1 MSAEPLPPSLYAATT
16 PPGPIP
22 PPLRADA
29 VTDVAIVG
37 GGFTGLSVAL
47 HLAEAGIDTV
57 LLEAHEPGWGASGRN
72 GGQVNPGLKLD
83 PDAIVAKFGEAVGQ
97 ELIDLSYG
105 GPQALFDT
113 IARHQIRCDA
123 RQQGTLRAARGAIA
137 GEAVRASADQ
147 CIRRGMPVEWLDAE
161 AMHRIT
167 GSDTYAGGMLD
178 RRGGDVN
185 PLALAR
191 GLAQAAANAGVRLHG
206 GTRVTALRREGE
218 LWHLATG
225 SGGTLSAK
233 RVVLGTNG
241 YSDRRLMPGLAQS
254 VIPVFSSIVA
264 TGPLPSGLAEAMLPA
279 RCSVYEAGTITVYY
293 RIDQQGRLVLGG
305 RGPQRPIGSVDPVR
319 YLIRHAERLW
329 PGLRGAVT
337 WTHGWNGQL
346 AMTRDHL
353 PHLHTPAPGLYALLG
368 YNGRG
373 VALSHALG
381 KALAAALATG
391 ARMPLPGTP
400 VVPVPLHRFWRIG
413 VSAGMLAGR
422 VRDAVERRRGA

>member
-1 MSAEPLPPSLYAATT
+1 MSAEPLPPSLYAAAT
-16 PPGPIP
+16 PAGPAM
-22 PPLRADA
+22 PPLHADA
-29 VTDVAIVG
+29 TTDVAIVG

-47 HLAEAGIDTV
+47 HLAEAGVDTV
-57 LLEAHEPGWGASGRN
+57 LLEAREPGWGASGRN

-83 PDAIVAKFGEAVGQ
+83 PDEIVAKFGESIGQ
-97 ELIDLSYG
+97 GLIDLSWG
-105 GPQALFDT
+105 APQSLFDT

-123 RQQGTLRAARGAIA
+123 RQQGTLRAARGAVA
-137 GEAVRASADQ
+137 GAAVRASAGQ
-147 CIRRGMPVEWLDAE
+147 CIGHGMPVEWLDAE
-161 AMHRIT
+161 AMRGLT
-167 GSDTYAGGMLD
+167 GSDGYAGGMLD

-191 GLAQAAANAGVRLHG
+191 GLAQAALNAGARLHDA
-206 GTRVTALRREGE
+206 TRAIALRREGD
-218 LWHLATG
+218 LWHIATEAG
-225 SGGTLSAK
+225 ATLRAK

-241 YSDRRLMPGLAQS
+241 YSDRLWPGLARS

-264 TGPLPSGLAEAMLPA
+264 TAPLPAELAEAMLPA

-293 RIDQQGRLVLGG
+293 RIDLQGRLVLGG

-329 PGLRGAVT
+329 PGLRRAVT

-353 PHLHTPAPGLYALLG
+353 PHLHTPAPGLHALLG

-391 ARMPLPGTP
+391 APMPLPSSSL
-400 VVPVPLHRFWRIG
+400 VPVPLHRFWRIG
-413 VSAGMLAGR
+413 VAAGMLAGR
-422 VRDAVERRRGA
+422 MKDAVERRRGG

>member
-16 PPGPIP
+16 SPGPAM
-22 PPLRADA
+22 PPLAADA
-29 VTDVAIVG
+29 TADVAIVG
-37 GGFTGLSVAL
+37 GGFTGLSLAL
-47 HLAEAGIDTV
+47 HLAEAGVDAV
-57 LLEAHEPGWGASGRN
+57 LLEAHEAGWGASGRN

-83 PDAIVAKFGEAVGQ
+83 PDAIVAKFGESVGQ
-97 ELIDLSYG
+97 GLIDLSYG
-105 GPQALFDT
+105 APQALFDV

-123 RQQGTLRAARGAIA
+123 RQQGTLRAARGAVA
-137 GEAVRASADQ
+137 GEAVHASAQQ
-147 CIRRGMPVEWLDAE
+147 CIARGMPVEWLDAA
-161 AMHRIT
+161 AMHRLT

-191 GLAQAAANAGVRLHG
+191 GLAQAAQNAGARLHG
-206 GTRVTALRREGE
+206 GTRATALRREGE
-218 LWHLATG
+218 GWHIATDA
-225 SGGTLSAK
+225 GGALRAK

-241 YSDRRLMPGLAQS
+241 YSDRLVPGLAQS

-264 TGPLPSGLAEAMLPA
+264 TAPLPAGLAEAMLPA

-293 RIDQQGRLVLGG
+293 RIDLQGRLVLGG
-305 RGPQRPIGSVDPVR
+305 RGPQHPIGSTDPVR

-329 PGLRGAVT
+329 PGLRGAVA

-353 PHLHTPAPGLYALLG
+353 PHVHTPEPGLHALLG

-381 KALAAALATG
+381 KALAATLATG
-391 ARMPLPGTP
+391 APMPLPATP

-422 VRDAVERRRGA
+422 VKDAAGRIGRR